1 MKLRHKTLE
10 FWSWKMSRFLT
21 KILNNRPGELKAKL
35 EVAPKINQT
44 QTITQPKPE
53 AEPTQTKPLPLPVQT
68 QTKARPKPEK
78 AIAPENDFNKRAN
91 ILERDALPNG
101 LFPGASKAIYD
112 ALYLRTLGSINPK
125 KTVQA
130 TRKELMK
137 WSGVKNIKT
146 INTHLRKLKDSGLI
160 VVTNFTGEQ
169 TGSYYEVL
177 LPKSGVPDQ
186 TQSTQTKGKPD
197 AYQKMDSDPDQKTV
211 WVGSGKDTENKDTY
225 GFPKTS
231 LKTNTKN
238 DDEADALFSGFID
251 RFQTAAKK
259 LTGAPLPNY
268 EREKWERLAD
278 LLVLELETASRH
290 ASNPVSSVPAFL
302 TKVLSSKLLNQK
314 QPERTSKSKFGTKP
328 DTVGKYYPEFDDSD
342 EEVKSLDTESKEA
355 AVVFLREFKDDAEFL
370 DGYKK
375 WYTEEDWNWI
385 IKELEIK
392 K

>member
-1 MKLRHKTLE
+1 
-10 FWSWKMSRFLT
+10 MSRFLT
-21 KILNNRPGELKAKL
+21 KILNDRPGEVKAKL
-35 EVAPKINQT
+35 EVAPKVDQT
-44 QTITQPKPE
+44 QSITRPRPEVEPTQPKPLPI
-53 AEPTQTKPLPLPVQT
+53 PTQT
-68 QTKARPKPEK
+68 RSKPEK

-125 KTVQA
+125 NKVQA

-146 INTHLRKLKDSGLI
+146 INTHLRKLKDLNLI

-177 LPKSGVPDQ
+177 LPKVGDPDQ
-186 TQSTQTKGKPD
+186 TQSTQTEGKPD
-197 AYQKMDSDPDQKTV
+197 AYQKLDSDPDQKTV
-211 WVGSGKDTENKDTY
+211 WVGSGKDVEKKHTY
-225 GFPKTS
+225 EFPKTS

-238 DDEADALFSGFID
+238 DDEADALFSGFIEK
-251 RFQTAAKK
+251 FQTAAKK
-259 LTGAPLPNY
+259 MTGAPLSKY

-314 QPERTSKSKFGTKP
+314 PPERTSKSKPGAKP
-328 DTVGKYYPEFDDSD
+328 DTVGKYYPELDGSDDEIKPLND
-342 EEVKSLDTESKEA
+342 ESRQA
-355 AVVFLREFKDDAEFL
+355 ALCLIGEFKDDAEFL
-370 DGYKK
+370 DSYKK
-375 WYTEEDWNWI
+375 WYTEEDWDWLL
-385 IKELEIK
+385 KKLEIK
-392 K
+392 T

>member
-1 MKLRHKTLE
+1 
-10 FWSWKMSRFLT
+10 MSRFLT
-21 KILNNRPGELKAKL
+21 KILNDRPGELKAKL
-35 EVAPKINQT
+35 EVAPNINQT
-44 QTITQPKPE
+44 QTITQPKPD

-125 KTVQA
+125 KRVQA

-177 LPKSGVPDQ
+177 LPKPGDPDQ
-186 TQSTQTKGKPD
+186 TQSTQTEGKPD

-238 DDEADALFSGFID
+238 DDDEADALFSGFIEK
-251 RFQTAAKK
+251 FQTAAKK
-259 LTGAPLPNY
+259 LTGAPLSKY
-268 EREKWERLAD
+268 ECEKWERLAD

-314 QPERTSKSKFGTKP
+314 PAERMSKPKSGAKP
-328 DTVGKYYPEFDDSD
+328 DTVGKYYPELDGSDD
-342 EEVKSLDTESKEA
+342 EIKPLDNESRQA
-355 AVVFLREFKDDAEFL
+355 ALDLIREFKDDKEFL
-370 DGYKK
+370 DSYRK
-375 WYTEEDWNWI
+375 WYTEEDWKWLL
-385 IKELEIK
+385 KELEIND
-392 K
+392 

>member
-1 MKLRHKTLE
+1 
-10 FWSWKMSRFLT
+10 MSRFLT
-21 KILNNRPGELKAKL
+21 KILNDRPGELKAKL
-35 EVAPKINQT
+35 EVAPKIDQT
-44 QTITQPKPE
+44 QTITQPKPD
-53 AEPTQTKPLPLPVQT
+53 AEPTQTRPLPLPVQT
-68 QTKARPKPEK
+68 QTKARPIPEK

-125 KTVQA
+125 KRVQA
-130 TRKELMK
+130 TRRELMK

-177 LPKSGVPDQ
+177 LPKPGNPDQ
-186 TQSTQTKGKPD
+186 TQSTQTEGKPD
-197 AYQKMDSDPDQKTV
+197 AYQKMDSDPDQKMV
-211 WVGSGKDTENKDTY
+211 WVGSGKDTENKHTY

-238 DDEADALFSGFID
+238 DDDEADALFSGFIEK
-251 RFQTAAKK
+251 FQTAAKK
-259 LTGAPLPNY
+259 LTGAPLSKY

-290 ASNPVSSVPAFL
+290 ATNPGSSVPAFL

-314 QPERTSKSKFGTKP
+314 PAERMSKPKSGAKP
-328 DTVGKYYPEFDDSD
+328 DTVGKYYPELDGSDDEIKTLND
-342 EEVKSLDTESKEA
+342 ESRQAALD
-355 AVVFLREFKDDAEFL
+355 LIREFKDDKEFL
-370 DGYKK
+370 DSYRK
-375 WYTEEDWNWI
+375 WYTEEDWKWLL
-385 IKELEIK
+385 KELKIND
-392 K
+392 